1 MTKFIGVLLTALLGA
16 CAVSTPKPQAS
27 APEVSATC
35 DSFSFQRGTPAYAQ
49 CADEVDQAYW
59 RAARSRSRVNCTP
72 MGNQTVCQ

>member
-1 MTKFIGVLLTALLGA
+1 MTKFSGVLLTALLGA
-16 CAVSTPKPQAS
+16 CTAS
-27 APEVSATC
+27 APERHASTPEVSATC

-49 CADEVDQAYW
+49 CADEVDKAYW